1 MPLGD
6 AVARAT
12 ALMQALVARTHELGS
27 PELRM
32 VEIDW
37 ASQPPGAH
45 AERLV

>member
-1 MPLGD
+1 ME
-6 AVARAT
+6 
-12 ALMQALVARTHELGS
+12 QLVARTHELNS

-45 AERLV
+45 AERVA